1 LLDILFD
8 NPIIMAAI
16 IAAISFIFNKLGKN
30 DENEET
36 KRKPVPERPKTQ
48 TTPKQT
54 AQRQPAENKQQRPA
68 AAAAA
73 AKSEDMAAELRR
85 IQADAERSMPAV
97 ERAIKKQSSRVVN
110 RKQELLDMNKNTIVQ
125 GVVLS
130 EVFGPPRSR
139 KPHYTMR
146 RRPKI

>member
-1 LLDILFD
+1 MLDILFD

-36 KRKPVPERPKTQ
+36 KRKPAPERPKTQ
-48 TTPKQT
+48 TMPKQT
-54 AQRQPAENKQQRPA
+54 AQRPPAENKQQRP

>member
-1 LLDILFD
+1 MLDILFD

-36 KRKPVPERPKTQ
+36 KRKPAPERPKTQ
-48 TTPKQT
+48 TMPKQT
-54 AQRQPAENKQQRPA
+54 AQRQPAENKQQRP

-146 RRPKI
+146 RRPK

>member
-1 LLDILFD
+1 MLDILFD

-36 KRKPVPERPKTQ
+36 KRKPAPERPKTQ
-48 TTPKQT
+48 TPKQT
-54 AQRQPAENKQQRPA
+54 AQRRPAENKKQRPA

-73 AKSEDMAAELRR
+73 AKSADMAAELRR

-97 ERAIKKQSSRVVN
+97 ERAVKKESSRVIN
-110 RKQELLDMNKNTIVQ
+110 RKQELLDLNKNTIVQ

>member
-1 LLDILFD
+1 MLDILFD

-36 KRKPVPERPKTQ
+36 KRKPAPERPKTQ
-48 TTPKQT
+48 TMPKQT
-54 AQRQPAENKQQRPA
+54 AQRQPAENKQQRP

>member
-1 LLDILFD
+1 MLDILFD

-36 KRKPVPERPKTQ
+36 KRKPTPERPKTQ
-48 TTPKQT
+48 TPKQT
-54 AQRQPAENKQQRPA
+54 AQHRPAENRTERPA

-73 AKSEDMAAELRR
+73 KSADMAAELRR
-85 IQADAERSMPAV
+85 IKADAERSMPAV
-97 ERAIKKQSSRVVN
+97 ERTVKKQSSRVIN

>member
-1 LLDILFD
+1 MLDILFD

-36 KRKPVPERPKTQ
+36 KRKPTPERPKTQ
-48 TTPKQT
+48 TPKQT
-54 AQRQPAENKQQRPA
+54 AQHRPAENRTERPA
-68 AAAAA
+68 AA
-73 AKSEDMAAELRR
+73 KSADMATELRR
-85 IQADAERSMPAV
+85 IKADAERSMPAV
-97 ERAIKKQSSRVVN
+97 ERTVKKQSSRVIN

>member
-1 LLDILFD
+1 MLDILFD

-30 DENEET
+30 DENEEA
-36 KRKPVPERPKTQ
+36 KRKPAPEQQRTQ
-48 TTPKQT
+48 TPKLKQT
-54 AQRQPAENKQQRPA
+54 AQHRPAKNKNQRPA
-68 AAAAA
+68 AAAANSA
-73 AKSEDMAAELRR
+73 DMEAELRR
-85 IQADAERSMPAV
+85 IKEDAERSMPAV
-97 ERAIKKQSSRVVN
+97 ERTIKKQSSRVIN
-110 RKQELLDMNKNTIVQ
+110 RKQELLDMNKKTIVQ
-125 GVVLS
+125 GIVLS

>member
-1 LLDILFD
+1 MLDILFD

-36 KRKPVPERPKTQ
+36 KRKPAPERAKTQ
-48 TTPKQT
+48 TPKQT
-54 AQRQPAENKQQRPA
+54 AQRRPAENKTERPA

-73 AKSEDMAAELRR
+73 KSADMAAELRR
-85 IQADAERSMPAV
+85 IKADAERSMPAV
-97 ERAIKKQSSRVVN
+97 ERTVKKQSSRVIN

-125 GVVLS
+125 GIVLS

>member
-1 LLDILFD
+1 MLDILFD

-30 DENEET
+30 DENEEA
-36 KRKPVPERPKTQ
+36 KRKPAPEQQRTQ
-48 TTPKQT
+48 TPKPKQT
-54 AQRQPAENKQQRPA
+54 AQHRPAKNKNQRPA
-68 AAAAA
+68 AAAANSA
-73 AKSEDMAAELRR
+73 DMEAELRR
-85 IQADAERSMPAV
+85 IKEDAERSMPAV
-97 ERAIKKQSSRVVN
+97 ERTIKKQSSRVIN
-110 RKQELLDMNKNTIVQ
+110 RKQELLDMNKKTIVQ
-125 GVVLS
+125 GIVLS

>member
-1 LLDILFD
+1 MLDILFD

-36 KRKPVPERPKTQ
+36 KRKPAPERPKTQ
-48 TTPKQT
+48 TPKQT
-54 AQRQPAENKQQRPA
+54 AQHRPAENRTERPA

-73 AKSEDMAAELRR
+73 KSADMAAELRR
-85 IQADAERSMPAV
+85 IKADAERSMPAV
-97 ERAIKKQSSRVVN
+97 ERTVKKQSSRVIN